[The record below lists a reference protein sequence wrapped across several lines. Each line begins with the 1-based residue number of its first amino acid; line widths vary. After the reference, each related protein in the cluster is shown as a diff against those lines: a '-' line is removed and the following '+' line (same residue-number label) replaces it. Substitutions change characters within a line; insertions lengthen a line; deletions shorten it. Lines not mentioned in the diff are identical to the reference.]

1 MNNTFLVSIVMPYY
15 KKELYVDESIQSIL
29 NQSYKNFELILVNDD
44 IENKN
49 FINRVS
55 NLDQRIR
62 LIHND
67 KNLGAGLSRNKAIAL
82 SKGEYIAFCDSDD
95 LWKKDKL
102 ELQLNF
108 MKKFNLN
115 FSFTSYDIIDE
126 NNKFI
131 KIRRAPYFV
140 DFKKLRN
147 SCDIGLSTII
157 TKRNIFEDNKYQ
169 FSNLKTKEDYV
180 LWLKLAQSGV
190 EMKGFDQNLT
200 SWRKSKNSLSSSI
213 FQKLIDGYRVY
224 RIHLGYGRFKSL
236 FYLMILSI
244 NFVLKN

>member
-1 MNNTFLVSIVMPYY
+1 MFLVSIIMPYY
-15 KKELYVDESIQSIL
+15 KKELYVSESVQSIL
-29 NQSYKNFELILVNDD
+29 NQSYTNFELILVNDD
-44 IENKN
+44 TENKN
-49 FINRVS
+49 FINKIS
-55 NLDQRIR
+55 NFDQRIR

-67 KNLGAGLSRNKAIAL
+67 KNLGAGLSRNKAIVH

-95 LWKKDKL
+95 LWKKNKL

-131 KIRRAPYFV
+131 KIRKAPNFV

-157 TKRNIFEDNKYQ
+157 AKKNIFKGNKYQ
-169 FSNLKTKEDYV
+169 FSNLKTKEDYI
-180 LWLKLAQSGV
+180 LWLKFAQDGI
-190 EMKGFDQNLT
+190 EMKGFDQNLS
-200 SWRKSKNSLSSSI
+200 SWRKTKNSLSSSI

-224 RIHLGYGRFKSL
+224 REHLGYGIFKSL
-236 FYLMILSI
+236 FYLIILSI

>member
-1 MNNTFLVSIVMPYY
+1 MFLVSIIMPYY
-15 KKELYVDESIQSIL
+15 KKELYVSESVQSIL
-29 NQSYKNFELILVNDD
+29 NQSYTNFELILVNDD
-44 IENKN
+44 TENKN
-49 FINRVS
+49 FINKIS
-55 NLDQRIR
+55 NFDQRIR

-67 KNLGAGLSRNKAIAL
+67 KNLGAGLSRNKAIVH

-95 LWKKDKL
+95 LWKKNKL

-126 NNKFI
+126 NNKLI
-131 KIRRAPYFV
+131 KIRKAPSFV

-157 TKRNIFEDNKYQ
+157 AKKNIFKGNKYQ
-169 FSNLKTKEDYV
+169 FSNLKTKEDYI
-180 LWLKLAQSGV
+180 LWLKFAQDGI
-190 EMKGFDQNLT
+190 EMKGFDQNLS
-200 SWRKSKNSLSSSI
+200 SWRKTKNSLSSSI

-224 RIHLGYGRFKSL
+224 REHLGYGIFKSL
-236 FYLMILSI
+236 FYLIILSV

>member
-1 MNNTFLVSIVMPYY
+1 MPYY
-15 KKELYVDESIQSIL
+15 KKEFYVDESVQSIL

-44 IENKN
+44 IENKS
-49 FINRVS
+49 FINKMS

-62 LIHND
+62 LVHND
-67 KNLGAGLSRNKAIAL
+67 KNLGAGLSRNKAIVL
-82 SKGEYIAFCDSDD
+82 SKGEYVAFCDCDD

-108 MKKFNLN
+108 MEKFNLS

-131 KIRRAPYFV
+131 KTRQAPKFV

-157 TKRNIFEDNKYQ
+157 TKRKIFEGNKYQ

-180 LWLKLAQSGV
+180 LWLKFAQGGI
-190 EMKGFDQNLT
+190 EMRGLDQNLT
-200 SWRKSKNSLSSSI
+200 SWRKTKNSLSSSI

-224 RIHLGYGRFKSL
+224 RIHLRYGRLKSL
-236 FYLMILSI
+236 FYLIILSI

>member
-1 MNNTFLVSIVMPYY
+1 MKSMSLVSVIMPYY
-15 KKELYVDESIQSIL
+15 KKEFYVDESVQSIL

-44 IENKN
+44 IENKS
-49 FINRVS
+49 FINKMS

-62 LIHND
+62 LVHND
-67 KNLGAGLSRNKAIAL
+67 KNLGAGLSRNKAIVL
-82 SKGEYIAFCDSDD
+82 SKGEYVAFCDCDD

-108 MKKFNLN
+108 MEKFNLS
-115 FSFTSYDIIDE
+115 FSYTSYDIIDE

-131 KIRRAPYFV
+131 KTRQAPKFV

-157 TKRNIFEDNKYQ
+157 TKRKIFEGNKYQ

-180 LWLKLAQSGV
+180 LWLKFAQGGI
-190 EMKGFDQNLT
+190 EMKGLDQNLT
-200 SWRKSKNSLSSSI
+200 SWRKTKNSLSSSI
-213 FQKLIDGYRVY
+213 SQKLIDGYRVY
-224 RIHLGYGRFKSL
+224 RIHLRYGRLKSL
-236 FYLMILSI
+236 FYLIILSI

>member
-1 MNNTFLVSIVMPYY
+1 MPYY
-15 KKELYVDESIQSIL
+15 KKELYVSESVQSIL
-29 NQSYKNFELILVNDD
+29 NQSYTNFELILVNDD
-44 IENKN
+44 TENKN
-49 FINRVS
+49 FINKIS
-55 NLDQRIR
+55 NFDQRIR

-67 KNLGAGLSRNKAIAL
+67 KNLGAGLSRNKAIVF

-95 LWKKDKL
+95 LWKKNKL

-126 NNKFI
+126 NNKLI
-131 KIRRAPYFV
+131 KTRKAPNFV

-157 TKRNIFEDNKYQ
+157 AKKNIFRGNKYQ

-180 LWLKLAQSGV
+180 LWLKFAQDGI
-190 EMKGFDQNLT
+190 EMKGFDQNLS
-200 SWRKSKNSLSSSI
+200 SWRKTKNSLSSSI

-224 RIHLGYGRFKSL
+224 REHLGYGIFKSL
-236 FYLMILSI
+236 FYLIILSI

>member
-1 MNNTFLVSIVMPYY
+1 MFLVSIIMPYY
-15 KKELYVDESIQSIL
+15 KKELYVSESVQSIL
-29 NQSYKNFELILVNDD
+29 NQSYTNFELILVNDD

-49 FINRVS
+49 FINKIS
-55 NLDQRIR
+55 NFDQRIR

-67 KNLGAGLSRNKAIAL
+67 KNLGAGLSRNKAIVL

-95 LWKKDKL
+95 LWKKKKL

-126 NNKFI
+126 NNKLI
-131 KIRRAPYFV
+131 KIRKAPNFV

-157 TKRNIFEDNKYQ
+157 AKKNIFRGNKYQ

-180 LWLKLAQSGV
+180 LWLKFAQDGI
-190 EMKGFDQNLT
+190 EMKGFDQNLS
-200 SWRKSKNSLSSSI
+200 SWRKTKNSLSSSI

-224 RIHLGYGRFKSL
+224 REHLGYGIFKSL
-236 FYLMILSI
+236 FYLIILSI

>member
-1 MNNTFLVSIVMPYY
+1 MFLVSIIMPYY
-15 KKELYVDESIQSIL
+15 KKELYVSESVQSIL
-29 NQSYKNFELILVNDD
+29 NQSYTNFELILVNDD
-44 IENKN
+44 TENKN
-49 FINRVS
+49 FINKIS
-55 NLDQRIR
+55 NFDQRIR

-67 KNLGAGLSRNKAIAL
+67 KNLGAGLSRNKAIVL

-95 LWKKDKL
+95 LWKKNKL

-126 NNKFI
+126 NNKLI
-131 KIRRAPYFV
+131 KIRKAPSFV

-157 TKRNIFEDNKYQ
+157 AKKNIFKGNKYQ
-169 FSNLKTKEDYV
+169 FSNLKTKEDYI
-180 LWLKLAQSGV
+180 LWLKFAQDGI
-190 EMKGFDQNLT
+190 EMKGFDQNLS
-200 SWRKSKNSLSSSI
+200 SWRKTKNSLSSSI

-224 RIHLGYGRFKSL
+224 REHLGYGIFKSL
-236 FYLMILSI
+236 FYLIILSI
-244 NFVLKN
+244 NFILKN

>member
-1 MNNTFLVSIVMPYY
+1 MPYY
-15 KKELYVDESIQSIL
+15 KKELYVSESVQSIL
-29 NQSYKNFELILVNDD
+29 NQSYTNFELILVNDD
-44 IENKN
+44 TENKN
-49 FINRVS
+49 FINKIS
-55 NLDQRIR
+55 NFDQRIR

-67 KNLGAGLSRNKAIAL
+67 KNLGAGLSRNKAIVL

-95 LWKKDKL
+95 LWKKNKL

-126 NNKFI
+126 NNKFL
-131 KIRRAPYFV
+131 KIRKAPIFV

-157 TKRNIFEDNKYQ
+157 AKKNIFKGNKYQ
-169 FSNLKTKEDYV
+169 FSNLKTKEDYI
-180 LWLKLAQSGV
+180 LWLKFAQDGI
-190 EMKGFDQNLT
+190 EMKGFDQNLS
-200 SWRKSKNSLSSSI
+200 SWRKTKNSLSSSI

-224 RIHLGYGRFKSL
+224 REHLGYGIFKSL
-236 FYLMILSI
+236 FYLIILSI
-244 NFVLKN
+244 NFILKN

>member
-1 MNNTFLVSIVMPYY
+1 MPYY
-15 KKELYVDESIQSIL
+15 KKEPYINDTIQSIL
-29 NQSYKNFELILVNDD
+29 NQSHTDFEILLINDD
-44 IENKN
+44 IENKK
-49 FINRVS
+49 FIKIIS
-55 NLDQRIR
+55 NLDRRIR

-95 LWKKDKL
+95 LWKKNKL

-131 KIRRAPYFV
+131 KTRQAPKFV

-157 TKRNIFEDNKYQ
+157 TKRKIFEGNKYQ
-169 FSNLKTKEDYV
+169 FSNKY
-180 LWLKLAQSGV
+180 
-190 EMKGFDQNLT
+190 
-200 SWRKSKNSLSSSI
+200 
-213 FQKLIDGYRVY
+213 
-224 RIHLGYGRFKSL
+224 
-236 FYLMILSI
+236 
-244 NFVLKN
+244 

>member
-1 MNNTFLVSIVMPYY
+1 MPYY
-15 KKELYVDESIQSIL
+15 KKELYVSESVQSIL
-29 NQSYKNFELILVNDD
+29 NQSYTNFELILVNDD
-44 IENKN
+44 TENKN
-49 FINRVS
+49 FINKIS
-55 NLDQRIR
+55 NFDQRIR

-67 KNLGAGLSRNKAIAL
+67 KNLGAGLSRNKAIVL

-95 LWKKDKL
+95 LWKKNKL

-126 NNKFI
+126 NNKLI
-131 KIRRAPYFV
+131 KIRKAPSFV

-157 TKRNIFEDNKYQ
+157 AKKNIFKGNKYQ

-180 LWLKLAQSGV
+180 LWLKFAQDGI
-190 EMKGFDQNLT
+190 EMKGFDQNLS
-200 SWRKSKNSLSSSI
+200 SWRKTKNSLSSSI

-224 RIHLGYGRFKSL
+224 REHLGYGIFKSL
-236 FYLMILSI
+236 FYLIILSI
-244 NFVLKN
+244 NFILKN

>member
-1 MNNTFLVSIVMPYY
+1 MPYY
-15 KKELYVDESIQSIL
+15 KKEPYVSESIKSIL

-49 FINRVS
+49 FINKIS
-55 NLDQRIR
+55 NLDHRIR

-82 SKGEYIAFCDSDD
+82 SKGEYVAFCDSDD
-95 LWKKDKL
+95 LWRKNKL

-131 KIRRAPYFV
+131 KIRKAPNFV

-157 TKRNIFEDNKYQ
+157 ATKNIFNSSKYQ

-180 LWLKLAQSGV
+180 LWLKLAQDGI
-190 EMKGFDQNLT
+190 EMKGLDQNLS
-200 SWRKSKNSLSSSI
+200 SWRKTKNSLSSSI

-224 RIHLGYGRFKSL
+224 REHLGYGRFKSL
-236 FYLMILSI
+236 FYLIILSI

>member
-1 MNNTFLVSIVMPYY
+1 MPYY
-15 KKELYVDESIQSIL
+15 KKELYVSESVQSIL
-29 NQSYKNFELILVNDD
+29 NQSYTNFELILVNDD
-44 IENKN
+44 TENKN
-49 FINRVS
+49 FINKIS
-55 NLDQRIR
+55 NFDQRIR

-67 KNLGAGLSRNKAIAL
+67 KNLGAGLSRNKAIVL

-95 LWKKDKL
+95 LWKKNKL

-126 NNKFI
+126 NNKLI
-131 KIRRAPYFV
+131 KIRKAPSFV

-157 TKRNIFEDNKYQ
+157 AKKNIFRDNKYQ

-180 LWLKLAQSGV
+180 LWLKFAQDGI
-190 EMKGFDQNLT
+190 EMKGFDQNLS
-200 SWRKSKNSLSSSI
+200 SWRKTKNSLSSSI

-224 RIHLGYGRFKSL
+224 REHLGYGIFKSL
-236 FYLMILSI
+236 FYLIILSI
-244 NFVLKN
+244 NFILKN

>member
-1 MNNTFLVSIVMPYY
+1 MFLVSIIMPYY
-15 KKELYVDESIQSIL
+15 KKELYVSESVQSIL
-29 NQSYKNFELILVNDD
+29 NQSYTNFELILVNDD
-44 IENKN
+44 TENKN
-49 FINRVS
+49 FINKIS
-55 NLDQRIR
+55 NFDQRIR

-95 LWKKDKL
+95 LWKKKKL

-131 KIRRAPYFV
+131 KIRKAPNFV

-157 TKRNIFEDNKYQ
+157 AKKNIFKGNKYQ
-169 FSNLKTKEDYV
+169 FSNLKTKEDYI
-180 LWLKLAQSGV
+180 LWLKFAQDGI
-190 EMKGFDQNLT
+190 EMKGFDQNLS
-200 SWRKSKNSLSSSI
+200 SWRKTKNSLSSSI

-224 RIHLGYGRFKSL
+224 REHLGYGIFKSL
-236 FYLMILSI
+236 FYLIILSI

>member
-1 MNNTFLVSIVMPYY
+1 MFLVSIIMPYY
-15 KKELYVDESIQSIL
+15 KKELYVSESVQSIL
-29 NQSYKNFELILVNDD
+29 NQSYTNFELILVNDD
-44 IENKN
+44 TENKN
-49 FINRVS
+49 FINKIS
-55 NLDQRIR
+55 NFDQRIR

-67 KNLGAGLSRNKAIAL
+67 KNLGAGLSRNKAIVH

-95 LWKKDKL
+95 LWKQNKL

-131 KIRRAPYFV
+131 KIRKAPNFV

-157 TKRNIFEDNKYQ
+157 AKKNIFKGNKYQ
-169 FSNLKTKEDYV
+169 FSNLKTKEDYI
-180 LWLKLAQSGV
+180 LWLKFAQDGI
-190 EMKGFDQNLT
+190 EMKGFDQNLS
-200 SWRKSKNSLSSSI
+200 SWRKTKNSLSSSI

-224 RIHLGYGRFKSL
+224 REHLGYGIFKSL
-236 FYLMILSI
+236 FYLIILSI

>member
-1 MNNTFLVSIVMPYY
+1 MFLVSIIMPYY
-15 KKELYVDESIQSIL
+15 KKELYVSESVQSIL
-29 NQSYKNFELILVNDD
+29 NQSYTNFELILVNDD
-44 IENKN
+44 TENKD
-49 FINRVS
+49 FINKIS
-55 NLDQRIR
+55 NFDQRIR

-67 KNLGAGLSRNKAIAL
+67 KNLGAGLSRNKAIVL

-95 LWKKDKL
+95 LWKKNKL

-126 NNKFI
+126 NNKLI
-131 KIRRAPYFV
+131 KIRKAPNFV

-157 TKRNIFEDNKYQ
+157 AKKNIFKGNKYQ
-169 FSNLKTKEDYV
+169 FSNLKTKEDYI
-180 LWLKLAQSGV
+180 LWLKFAQDGI
-190 EMKGFDQNLT
+190 EMKGFDQNLS
-200 SWRKSKNSLSSSI
+200 SWRKTKNSLSSSI

-224 RIHLGYGRFKSL
+224 REHLGYGIFKSL
-236 FYLMILSI
+236 FYLIILSI

>member
-1 MNNTFLVSIVMPYY
+1 MFLVSIIMPYY
-15 KKELYVDESIQSIL
+15 KKELYVSESVQSIL
-29 NQSYKNFELILVNDD
+29 NQSYTNFELILVNDD
-44 IENKN
+44 TENKN
-49 FINRVS
+49 FINKIS
-55 NLDQRIR
+55 NFDQRIR

-67 KNLGAGLSRNKAIAL
+67 KNLGAGLSRNKAIVL

-95 LWKKDKL
+95 LWKKNKL

-131 KIRRAPYFV
+131 KIRKAPNFV

-157 TKRNIFEDNKYQ
+157 AKKNIFRDNKYQ

-180 LWLKLAQSGV
+180 LWLKFAQDGI
-190 EMKGFDQNLT
+190 EMKGFDQNLS
-200 SWRKSKNSLSSSI
+200 SWRKTKNSLSSSI

-224 RIHLGYGRFKSL
+224 REHLGYGIFKSL
-236 FYLMILSI
+236 FYLIILSV

>member
-1 MNNTFLVSIVMPYY
+1 MPYY
-15 KKELYVDESIQSIL
+15 KKEFYVDESVQSIL

-49 FINRVS
+49 FINKMS

-62 LIHND
+62 LVHND
-67 KNLGAGLSRNKAIAL
+67 KNLGAGLSRNKAIVL
-82 SKGEYIAFCDSDD
+82 SKGEYVAFCDCDD

-108 MKKFNLN
+108 MEKFNLS
-115 FSFTSYDIIDE
+115 FSFTSYDIINE

-131 KIRRAPYFV
+131 KTRQAPKFV

-157 TKRNIFEDNKYQ
+157 TKRKIFEGNKYQ

-180 LWLKLAQSGV
+180 LWLKFAQGGI
-190 EMKGFDQNLT
+190 EMKGLDQNLT
-200 SWRKSKNSLSSSI
+200 SWRKTKNSLSSSI
-213 FQKLIDGYRVY
+213 SQKLIDGYRVY
-224 RIHLGYGRFKSL
+224 RIHLRYGRLKSL
-236 FYLMILSI
+236 FYLIILSI

>member
-1 MNNTFLVSIVMPYY
+1 MFLVSIIMPYY
-15 KKELYVDESIQSIL
+15 KKELYVSESVQSIL
-29 NQSYKNFELILVNDD
+29 NQSYTNFELILVNDD
-44 IENKN
+44 TENKN
-49 FINRVS
+49 FINKIS
-55 NLDQRIR
+55 NFDQRIR

-67 KNLGAGLSRNKAIAL
+67 KNLGAGLSRNKAIVL

-95 LWKKDKL
+95 LWKKNKL

-131 KIRRAPYFV
+131 KIRKAPNFV

-157 TKRNIFEDNKYQ
+157 AKKNIFKGNKYQ
-169 FSNLKTKEDYV
+169 FSNLKTKEDYI
-180 LWLKLAQSGV
+180 LWLKFAQDGI
-190 EMKGFDQNLT
+190 EMKGFDQNLS
-200 SWRKSKNSLSSSI
+200 SWRKTKNSLSSSI

-224 RIHLGYGRFKSL
+224 REHLGYGIFKSL
-236 FYLMILSI
+236 FYLIILSI

>member
-1 MNNTFLVSIVMPYY
+1 MPFY
-15 KKELYVDESIQSIL
+15 KKEPYIENSIKSIL
-29 NQSYKNFELILVNDD
+29 NQSYQNFEIILINDD
-44 IENKN
+44 VENKD
-49 FINRVS
+49 FIKGIS
-55 NLDQRIR
+55 NLDERII
-62 LIHND
+62 LINNS

-95 LWKKDKL
+95 LWKKNKL

-131 KIRRAPYFV
+131 KIRKAPKFV

-157 TKRNIFEDNKYQ
+157 TKKNIFKGNKYQ

-180 LWLKLAQSGV
+180 LWLKFAQDGI
-190 EMKGFDQNLT
+190 EMKGLDENLS
-200 SWRKSKNSLSSSI
+200 SWRKTKNSLSSSI

-224 RIHLGYGRFKSL
+224 RVHLGYGRFKSL
-236 FYLMILSI
+236 FYLIILSI

>member
-1 MNNTFLVSIVMPYY
+1 MKSMSLVSVIMPYY
-15 KKELYVDESIQSIL
+15 KKEFYVDESVQSIL

-49 FINRVS
+49 FINKMS

-62 LIHND
+62 LVHND
-67 KNLGAGLSRNKAIAL
+67 KNLGAGLSRNKAIVL
-82 SKGEYIAFCDSDD
+82 SKGEYVAFCDCDD

-108 MKKFNLN
+108 MEKFNLS
-115 FSFTSYDIIDE
+115 FSFTSYDIINE

-131 KIRRAPYFV
+131 KTRQAPKFV

-157 TKRNIFEDNKYQ
+157 TKRKIFEGNKYQ

-180 LWLKLAQSGV
+180 LWLKFAQGGI
-190 EMKGFDQNLT
+190 EMKGLDQNLT
-200 SWRKSKNSLSSSI
+200 SWRKTKNSLSSSI
-213 FQKLIDGYRVY
+213 SQKLIDGYRVY
-224 RIHLGYGRFKSL
+224 RIHLRYGRLKSL
-236 FYLMILSI
+236 FYLIILSI